1 MLLIHASILDRHHIA
16 SKGNHF
22 APKTRCVWCK
32 LICFMVELFEGKSK
46 YFDDF
51 QIIKLGL
58 LPVPKKQ
65 KKHCD

>member
-1 MLLIHASILDRHHIA
+1 MDR
-16 SKGNHF
+16 
-22 APKTRCVWCK
+22 
-32 LICFMVELFEGKSK
+32 LFEGKSK